1 MDLDKDDLAVLTA
14 NMTKEE
20 VDRVHRFLHEWG
32 TGPEN
37 NFPVQ
42 WALLTRAQLQASAS
56 IPRAITDSRKWLELH
71 LAEYR
76 RQTAVLV
83 NNFTIASDDKI
94 GVFEGIIQKYTE
106 NMEKVAANSHGHLA
120 ETEKAARQ
128 IKFELE
134 RGVVESKQELKK
146 IRNDIQDERIRLE
159 KACRDMEA
167 RMTWQERFQ
176 ILLVLAGFVFLG
188 VLIDRLLIR

>member
-42 WALLTRAQLQASAS
+42 WALLTRAQLQAAAS

-76 RQTAVLV
+76 QQTAALANEFADMVDKKNGELKGIVSKHAEVVKLDALFVSNRLV
-83 NNFTIASDDKI
+83 DANDVAKS
-94 GVFEGIIQKYTE
+94 IQKNLQAAAAEWNQSKDALARERQRFE
-106 NMEKVAANSHGHLA
+106 NVCQKLDDAINL
-120 ETEKAARQ
+120 
-128 IKFELE
+128 
-134 RGVVESKQELKK
+134 RGVHWYVFGTLA
-146 IRNDIQDERIRLE
+146 
-159 KACRDMEA
+159 ACVIA
-167 RMTWQERFQ
+167 
-176 ILLVLAGFVFLG
+176 
-188 VLIDRLLIR
+188 LLIGHYVWHH